1 MLGSSQAGG
10 VLGDHRVRG
19 DEVHR
24 PRSVSP
30 VAAQNPAAA
39 VRRSCRVHCSTLKRA
54 PVRLWARE
62 GPLLGGTALDHAL
75 ECWPTSWRPHS
86 AWGRQAQSHSAQRV
100 RGCWDRP
107 RRGRE
112 ESDRASGPGH
122 LGAAT
127 PNHGAWG
134 PTACQAARARGQ
146 WPGASPVGACQD
158 YPPPRL
164 RTRLQVPR
172 PSSQPEGVREVD
184 MSSSQATGDCKQ
196 EAWLLA
202 PAGLQPASPR
212 GLSSLLQPR
221 WPAGVWPGLGTQCL
235 LKK

>member
-1 MLGSSQAGG
+1 MQSSLQHPEEGPRVAVGTRGAPPWGNSLGPCPGVLADFLEAPQCLGWAGTEQLSPEGAG
-10 VLGDHRVRG
+10 VLGQ
-19 DEVHR
+19 
-24 PRSVSP
+24 
-30 VAAQNPAAA
+30 ATQ
-39 VRRSCRVHCSTLKRA
+39 
-54 PVRLWARE
+54 
-62 GPLLGGTALDHAL
+62 GPG
-75 ECWPTSWRPHS
+75 
-86 AWGRQAQSHSAQRV
+86 
-100 RGCWDRP
+100 
-107 RRGRE
+107 E
-112 ESDRASGPGH
+112 ESDRASRPGH

-134 PTACQAARARGQ
+134 PTERTACQAARARGQ

>member
-1 MLGSSQAGG
+1 MTNRRDEDSPHSEDLSGRAQLGCPSTAMLGSSQAGG
-10 VLGDHRVRG
+10 VLGDCRVRG

-24 PRSVSP
+24 PCSVSP
-30 VAAQNPAAA
+30 VTAQNPAAA
-39 VRRSCRVHCSTLKRA
+39 VRRSCRVHCRTLKRA

-62 GPLLGGTALDHAL
+62 GPSLGEQPWTCPGVLADFLEAPRCLGRAGTEQLSPEGVGVL
-75 ECWPTSWRPHS
+75 
-86 AWGRQAQSHSAQRV
+86 GQAT
-100 RGCWDRP
+100 RGP
-107 RRGRE
+107 GE

-134 PTACQAARARGQ
+134 PTERTACQAARAGGQ
-146 WPGASPVGACQD
+146 WPGAPPVGACQD

-184 MSSSQATGDCKQ
+184 VSSSQATGDC
-196 EAWLLA
+196 
-202 PAGLQPASPR
+202 
-212 GLSSLLQPR
+212 
-221 WPAGVWPGLGTQCL
+221 
-235 LKK
+235 